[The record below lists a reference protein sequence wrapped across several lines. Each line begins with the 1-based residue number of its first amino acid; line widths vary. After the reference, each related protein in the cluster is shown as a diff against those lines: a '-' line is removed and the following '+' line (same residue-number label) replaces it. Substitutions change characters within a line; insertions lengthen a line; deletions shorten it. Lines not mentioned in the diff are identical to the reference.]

1 MYQRMIILWKV
12 MVRVRISACV
22 YNVGDRLLIDY
33 VILLDYILIATVC
46 LITSYCFFYNCVI
59 CYVLFAPL
67 LSKSFYGMQVKF
79 CF

>member
-33 VILLDYILIATVC
+33 VILLDYIIIATVC
-46 LITSYCFFYNCVI
+46 
-59 CYVLFAPL
+59 
-67 LSKSFYGMQVKF
+67 
-79 CF
+79 